1 MKLSKQEM
9 EDLFKLNGYYV
20 YICYVNEDPV
30 YVGKGKGKRL
40 LHCTSGRSHN
50 KKLNTALSDY
60 GSKAFAV
67 HIVYRGLDERRAL
80 EEERK
85 LIKYFLV
92 QGYELYNCDPE
103 TLWFDPQVNYSN
115 IIDYEN
121 IPEWVTEKIE

>member
-1 MKLSKQEM
+1 
-9 EDLFKLNGYYV
+9 
-20 YICYVNEDPV
+20 
-30 YVGKGKGKRL
+30 
-40 LHCTSGRSHN
+40 
-50 KKLNTALSDY
+50 LSDY
-60 GSKAFAV
+60 GPKAFSV
-67 HIVYRGLDERRAL
+67 HIVYRGLDERKSL

-92 QGYELYNCDPE
+92 QGYELYNCDPG